1 MAPLSRREDKT
12 LFNPTENMVIQA
24 RTFSG
29 NIAIG
34 STMGNQIEVIY
45 NVAASYGYI
54 GDIKTQANETKT
66 GNLTTITA
74 KATLLVNQV
83 SAYEADLTINL
94 PSSGVYNLTV
104 TTNNG
109 NINIQPST
117 SHSITAMTYNGNVNI
132 NLQQDMLF
140 EVAASVGNG
149 NITHQGINLNATT
162 DTTTRLEGTTIGG
175 AGNLVL
181 ALNTGNGNITIKY
194 QQ

>member
-1 MAPLSRREDKT
+1 
-12 LFNPTENMVIQA
+12 MVIQA

-74 KATLLVNQV
+74 KATLLVNQA